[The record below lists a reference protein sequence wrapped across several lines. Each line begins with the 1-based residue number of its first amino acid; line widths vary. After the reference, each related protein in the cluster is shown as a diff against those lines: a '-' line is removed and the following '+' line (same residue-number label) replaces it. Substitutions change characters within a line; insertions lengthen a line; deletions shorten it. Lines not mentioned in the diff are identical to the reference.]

1 MVITQCN
8 WVRFSDG
15 HIYRIISM
23 AIKCQIIK
31 ENHNN
36 LDRYLRYLN
45 RTGPVTRILYP
56 SLFTGNVEVGATVRT
71 DTF

>member
-1 MVITQCN
+1 
-8 WVRFSDG
+8 
-15 HIYRIISM
+15 M